1 MIWLELGVSS
11 VPIDSGCAHLA
22 MCILVVWSSL
32 GTLGSVVLSDSESS
46 FLGCFGSTVLG
57 LFDFLVWFVSGVI
70 LSRVPVG
77 VESSSVCDSTAS
89 AVCVFAREGSVGELG
104 YVSDIPVL
112 WQEVCV
118 TARSGVRVLCCV
130 SSWSFEFGVCSH
142 CCDGNCVP

>member
-46 FLGCFGSTVLG
+46 FLACFGSTVLG
-57 LFDFLVWFVSGVI
+57 SFDPLVWFVSGVL

-77 VESSSVCDSTAS
+77 LESANVSDLTAS
-89 AVCVFAREGSVGELG
+89 AVCVFAREGIVGELG
-104 YVSDIPVL
+104 YVPDAPSL
-112 WQEVCV
+112 WKEVFLA
-118 TARSGVRVLCCV
+118 ARSGVWVLCCV
-130 SSWSFEFGVCSH
+130 SS
-142 CCDGNCVP
+142 